1 MEAIALLGVMAALS
15 AVWLKSIRPEFNE
28 QEYEMLTQEA
38 DELGISLKQL
48 VRDQALKIVTGD
60 TPLSKAKIL
69 SGEISKCREVLNRI
83 IKREIDS
90 NEHLYEDDIIRIE
103 MAMHELEEI
112 VTVFVRDQLREAKRY
127 G

>member
-1 MEAIALLGVMAALS
+1 M
-15 AVWLKSIRPEFNE
+15 KSIRPEFNE

-69 SGEISKCREVLNRI
+69 SGEISKCREVLNGI